1 MMRMA
6 AAAVGLVLMMSAG
19 AQLAPVVSAQ
29 GGGWTALLNGG
40 SLDNWT
46 PVGKVDWKWV
56 GREIW
61 STNGA
66 GFLLS
71 KQSYGDFDLRAD
83 IWVSPDANS
92 GIFIRCQDPTKVGA
106 MTCYEVNVYDTR
118 PDPAYRTGAIVDVAR
133 PRNMTVTTGNKWN
146 TLEITAKG
154 PRLIV
159 KLNGETMVDAEDKK
173 FARGPFGLQAGIGV
187 VRFRNVQI
195 RELK

>member
-1 MMRMA
+1 MRI
-6 AAAVGLVLMMSAG
+6 AAVALGLFLVVCAG
-19 AQLAPVVSAQ
+19 VEFAPAVSAQ
-29 GGGWTALLNGG
+29 AGGWTTLYNGN
-40 SLDNWT
+40 LDNWT
-46 PVGKVDWKWV
+46 PVGKVDWKMR
-56 GREIW
+56 GRELW

-66 GFLLS
+66 GFLVS
-71 KQSYGDFDLRAD
+71 KQSYGNFDLRAD

-92 GIFIRCQDPTKVGA
+92 GIFIRCQDANKVGA
-106 MTCYEVNVYDTR
+106 ATCYEVNVYDTR
-118 PDPAYRTGAIVDVAR
+118 PDPAYRTGAIVNVAK
-133 PRNMTVTTGNKWN
+133 PRNMTINTGNKWN

-159 KLNGETMVDAEDKK
+159 RLNGETTVDVEDAK